1 MLYFGVVN
9 IFLVLCKVK
18 TTYLWLVVES
28 VYEFTFQQ
36 WKFTQIPFISV
47 AVKINDY
54 FSIVFSAEIPFIYRT
69 FHV

>member
-36 WKFTQIPFISV
+36 
-47 AVKINDY
+47 
-54 FSIVFSAEIPFIYRT
+54 
-69 FHV
+69 